1 MVRAILFNKRGYSM
15 FGFGFGKSKSKQQ
28 ESIVELEKPSGD
40 VEMIN
45 SMAVFTG
52 LEKPIYNDNG
62 IVSYH
67 VPKAYMLRSKKN
79 DPVFNFYND
88 NDIDFCNVNNKACCI
103 IKDKNFEDQPPFF
116 ASNILINLN
125 KQDDD
130 IPNKLLLENR
140 SYAVYGS
147 DVFEIKKGKNGE
159 DNETIFKIT
168 ILSLLEN
175 KYIMKVYKFDFRLK
189 KSYRHKD
196 YLFIEDPVFIGSI
209 FNILA
214 KEDEDFALDIL
225 AGLNWDRPKVFL

>member
-1 MVRAILFNKRGYSM
+1 M
-15 FGFGFGKSKSKQQ
+15 FGFGFGKSKNKNKQQ

-52 LEKPIYNDNG
+52 LEKPIYKNNENG

-67 VPKAYMLRSKKN
+67 VSGSHILHSKKN
-79 DPVFNFYND
+79 DPIFKFYND

-130 IPNKLLLENR
+130 SPNKLLLENSR
-140 SYAVYGS
+140 YAMYGS

-159 DNETIFKIT
+159 DDEAIFKIT
-168 ILSLLEN
+168 ILSFDLANSTN
-175 KYIMKVYKFDFRLK
+175 KYIIKVYKFDFTLK

-196 YLFIEDPVFIGSI
+196 YLFKEDPVFIGSI

-214 KEDEDFALDIL
+214 KEDEGFAWDVLSD
-225 AGLNWDRPKVFL
+225 LNMNHPKVFL

>member
-1 MVRAILFNKRGYSM
+1 M
-15 FGFGFGKSKSKQQ
+15 FGFKSKNKQQ

-52 LEKPIYNDNG
+52 LEKPIYKNNDNG

-67 VPKAYMLRSKKN
+67 VSRAHMLRSKKN
-79 DPVFNFYND
+79 DPVFKFYND
-88 NDIDFCNVNNKACCI
+88 NDIDFCNVNNKACCV

-130 IPNKLLLENR
+130 SPNKLLFENS

-159 DNETIFKIT
+159 DDEAIFKIT

-175 KYIMKVYKFDFRLK
+175 KDIMRVYKFDFTLK

-196 YLFIEDPVFIGSI
+196 YLFKEDPVFIGSI

-214 KEDEDFALDIL
+214 KEDEGFAWKVL
-225 AGLNWDRPKVFL
+225 ADLNMNYPKVFL